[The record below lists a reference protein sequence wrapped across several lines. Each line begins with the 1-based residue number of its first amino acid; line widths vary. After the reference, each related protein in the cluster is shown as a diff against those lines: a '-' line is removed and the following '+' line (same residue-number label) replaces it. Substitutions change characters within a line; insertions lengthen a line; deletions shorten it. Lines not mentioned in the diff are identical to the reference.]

1 MIEDLRMMVGPSTEE
16 AQRTMSKQG
25 DGRSG
30 KGAEGVGRTKEMAFR
45 WSQYVKYFPRN
56 HFHCDGFRTQF
67 WIEDCPGCLNEAA
80 LGRRFNTG

>member
-1 MIEDLRMMVGPSTEE
+1 MIVGPSTEE
-16 AQRTMSKQG
+16 VQRTMSKQG

-30 KGAEGVGRTKEMAFR
+30 KGAEGVGQAKDMAFR

-56 HFHCDGFRTQF
+56 RFRCDEFRTQF
-67 WIEDCPGCLNEAA
+67 WIEDCPDCPNEVA

>member
-1 MIEDLRMMVGPSTEE
+1 MIVGPSTGK
-16 AQRTMSKQG
+16 AQRTVTKQG

-30 KGAEGVGRTKEMAFR
+30 KGAEGIGQAKGMTFR

>member
-1 MIEDLRMMVGPSTEE
+1 MIENLRMIVGPSTGK

-25 DGRSG
+25 NGRSG
-30 KGAEGVGRTKEMAFR
+30 KGAEGVGQAKGMTFR

-56 HFHCDGFRTQF
+56 RFRRDGFRTRF